1 MTPPLSPPISV
12 RSARMIRARGFTL
25 IEVLIATA
33 LLAFSLA
40 VMFGFHAQAVRSN
53 RDARK
58 VTECTYLAQSQLEE
72 LMALQW
78 DDVLGRPTEFQAGAN
93 STGGYGSFLFHSD
106 NGPGADPTAVDAL
119 GGTTGAARPTYFVSW
134 DIEDMNTSQ
143 TWIRIRVRCAYED
156 AAFGTWNGATISS
169 YRYKDI

>member
-1 MTPPLSPPISV
+1 
-12 RSARMIRARGFTL
+12 MIRARGFTL

-72 LMALQW
+72 LLVLQW
-78 DDVLGRPTEFQAGAN
+78 DSVHGRPAQLVAGAN
-93 STGGYGSFLFHSD
+93 GGEGYDGFLYHSD
-106 NGPGADPTAVDAL
+106 NGAGSAPTAINGMGEFSGVP
-119 GGTTGAARPTYFVSW
+119 GPTYYVTW
-134 DIEDMNTSQ
+134 DVEDMNTAL
-143 TWIRIRVRCAYED
+143 TWIRVRVRCSYED
-156 AAFGTWNGATISS
+156 KAFASWNGATVSS
-169 YRYKDI
+169 YRYKDTN